1 MTKTKKKSKIMTK
14 TNNKNNTTFDPNS
27 KYPYVYFSNNDRGEV
42 GIGGSCGYG
51 TGIREGTINLF
62 EEGNDDNGGN
72 LSIFLHFKDA
82 EMLRNMAMQLN
93 EVADWMDGAD
103 A

>member
-1 MTKTKKKSKIMTK
+1 MTET
-14 TNNKNNTTFDPNS
+14 
-27 KYPYVYFSNNDRGEV
+27 KYPYVYFYNNDHGEV
-42 GIGGSCGYG
+42 GIGGDYDYN
-51 TGIREGTINLF
+51 TDTREGTINLL
-62 EEGNDDNGGN
+62 EEGADDDGSD

-82 EMLRNMAMQLN
+82 EMLRKMAMQLN